1 MAAIATITIADGLV
15 SPVNHNFVPTLQEGS
30 KSVWNDKVSGI
41 VAGYGEIVC
50 KANTDNPD
58 SNVQKVKLSIKI
70 PALETLAPN
79 SSGFTPGPTVAYT
92 NSATVEYTIAKRATL
107 QERKDIAAYMQNLCA
122 LAVIKAMV
130 TDNDV
135 PY

>member
-1 MAAIATITIADGLV
+1 MAAIATITLPDGLG
-15 SPVNHNFVPTLQEGS
+15 SPVNHSFVPTLQEGS

-41 VAGYGEIVC
+41 VVGYGEIVC

-58 SNVQKVKLSIKI
+58 SNVQKVRLSIKI

-79 SSGFTPGPTVAYT
+79 ASGFTPGPTVAYF
-92 NSATVEYTIAKRATL
+92 NGATVEYTISKRATL
-107 QERKDIAAYMQNLCA
+107 QERKDIAAYVANMTG
-122 LAVIKAMV
+122 LAVVKAMV

>member
-1 MAAIATITIADGLV
+1 MAAIATIAINDGQAV
-15 SPVNHNFVPTLQEGS
+15 PVAHNFVPTLQEGS

-41 VAGYGEIVC
+41 VVGYGEIVC

-58 SNVQKVKLSIKI
+58 SNVQKVRLSIKI

-79 SSGFTPGPTVAYT
+79 ASGFTPGPTVAYF
-92 NSATVEYTIAKRATL
+92 NGAVVEYTISKRATL
-107 QERKDIAAYMQNLCA
+107 QERKDIAKYVANLTT
-122 LAVIKAMV
+122 LAAVQAMV